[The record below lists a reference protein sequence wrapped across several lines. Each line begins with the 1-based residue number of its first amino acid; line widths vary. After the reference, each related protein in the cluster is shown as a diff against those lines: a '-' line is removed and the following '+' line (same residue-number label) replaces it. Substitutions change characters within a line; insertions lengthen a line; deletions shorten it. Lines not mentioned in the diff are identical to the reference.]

1 MGLAESY
8 RLRLIRKRLRLRAL
22 RKSRELHPVQN
33 RTKSITPGAQLLF
46 CTLRDEL
53 VRLPYFYEYYRNLG
67 VDHFLMVDN
76 GSQDGTREF
85 LADQPDTSVWH
96 AKGLYR
102 KARFG
107 VDWLNF
113 LQRKYAH
120 GHWSLVVDP
129 DEFLVF
135 PYCDSRP
142 LSALT
147 DWLDTNEIRSF
158 SAMLLDM
165 YPKGALEK
173 FQYKSGQNPFEVA
186 KWFDSGNYTIEKNPL
201 YGNLWIQGGP
211 RARVYFADAPKQA
224 PALNKVPLVKWNK
237 SYVYVSSTHLI
248 LPRGLNRVYESAG
261 GEKPSGMLLHAKF
274 LNTLSDKANEELRRN
289 QHYAHGREYQRYNK
303 KLNSKEHLWCSW
315 SEEYINWRQLEVL
328 GLMSKGS
335 WA

>member
-22 RKSRELHPVQN
+22 RKSRELRPVQN

-53 VRLPYFYEYYRNLG
+53 VRLPYFFEYYRNLG
-67 VDHFLMVDN
+67 IDHFLMVDN

-85 LADQPDTSVWH
+85 LSDQPDTSVWL
-96 AKGLYR
+96 ATGLYR

-113 LQRKYAH
+113 LQSKYAH

-173 FQYKSGQNPFEVA
+173 AQYRSGQNPFEIA

-211 RARVYFADAPKQA
+211 RARVYFADAPRQA

-248 LPRGLNRVYESAG
+248 LPRGLNRVYERAG

-289 QHYAHGREYQRYNK
+289 QHYADGREYQRYNK
-303 KLNSKEHLWCSW
+303 KMNSKEHLWCPW
-315 SEEYINWRQLEVL
+315 SEKYINWRQLEVL

>member
-22 RKSRELHPVQN
+22 RKSRELRPIQN

-53 VRLPYFYEYYRNLG
+53 VRLPYFFEYYRKLG
-67 VDHFLMVDN
+67 IDHFLMVDN

-85 LADQPDTSVWH
+85 LADQPDTSVWL

-102 KARFG
+102 KSRFG

-113 LQRKYAH
+113 LQSKYAH

-142 LSALT
+142 LCALT
-147 DWLDTNEIRSF
+147 DWLDTGEIRSF

-173 FQYKSGQNPFEVA
+173 FHYRSGQNPFEIA

-211 RARVYFADAPKQA
+211 RARIHFADAPRQA

-289 QHYAHGREYQRYNK
+289 QHYADGREYQRYK
-303 KLNSKEHLWCSW
+303 KN
-315 SEEYINWRQLEVL
+315 
-328 GLMSKGS
+328 
-335 WA
+335 

>member
-22 RKSRELHPVQN
+22 RKSRELRPIQN

-53 VRLPYFYEYYRNLG
+53 VRLPYFFEYYRKLG
-67 VDHFLMVDN
+67 IDHFLMVDN

-85 LADQPDTSVWH
+85 LADQPDTSVWL

-102 KARFG
+102 KSRFG

-113 LQRKYAH
+113 LQSKYAH

-142 LSALT
+142 LCALT
-147 DWLDTNEIRSF
+147 DWLDTGEIRSF

-173 FQYKSGQNPFEVA
+173 FHYRSGQNPFEIA

-211 RARVYFADAPKQA
+211 RARIHFADAPRQA

-261 GEKPSGMLLHAKF
+261 GEKPSGMLLNAKF

-289 QHYAHGREYQRYNK
+289 QHYADGREYQRYK
-303 KLNSKEHLWCSW
+303 KN
-315 SEEYINWRQLEVL
+315 
-328 GLMSKGS
+328 
-335 WA
+335 

>member
-22 RKSRELHPVQN
+22 RKSRELRPIQN

-53 VRLPYFYEYYRNLG
+53 VRLPYFFEYYSKLG
-67 VDHFLMVDN
+67 IDHFLMVDN
-76 GSQDGTREF
+76 GSQNGTREF
-85 LADQPDTSVWH
+85 LADQPDTSVWL

-102 KARFG
+102 KSRFG

-113 LQRKYAH
+113 LQSKYAH

-142 LSALT
+142 LCALT
-147 DWLDTNEIRSF
+147 DWLDTGEIRSF

-173 FQYKSGQNPFEVA
+173 FHYKSGQNPFEIA
-186 KWFDSGNYTIEKNPL
+186 KWFDSGNYTIEK
-201 YGNLWIQGGP
+201 
-211 RARVYFADAPKQA
+211 K
-224 PALNKVPLVKWNK
+224 PALWQSLDSGRATRADPFCRRAKTGPG
-237 SYVYVSSTHLI
+237 TQQGAI
-248 LPRGLNRVYESAG
+248 
-261 GEKPSGMLLHAKF
+261 GEM
-274 LNTLSDKANEELRRN
+274 E
-289 QHYAHGREYQRYNK
+289 
-303 KLNSKEHLWCSW
+303 
-315 SEEYINWRQLEVL
+315 
-328 GLMSKGS
+328 
-335 WA
+335 

>member
-22 RKSRELHPVQN
+22 RKSRELRPIQN

-53 VRLPYFYEYYRNLG
+53 VRLPYFFEYYRKLG
-67 VDHFLMVDN
+67 IDHFLMVDN

-85 LADQPDTSVWH
+85 LADQPDTSVWL

-102 KARFG
+102 KSRFG

-113 LQRKYAH
+113 LQSKYAH

-142 LSALT
+142 LCALT
-147 DWLDTNEIRSF
+147 DWLDKSEILSF

-165 YPKGALEK
+165 YPKGALEN
-173 FQYKSGQNPFEVA
+173 FHYKSGQNPFEIA
-186 KWFDSGNYTIEKNPL
+186 KWFDSGNYTIEKNPF

-211 RARVYFADAPKQA
+211 RARIHFADAPRQA

-289 QHYAHGREYQRYNK
+289 QHYADGREYQRYNK
-303 KLNSKEHLWCSW
+303 KLNSKEHLWCPW